1 MLILGLVART
11 RQAGIIVVS
20 SNWLLWIMLSRA
32 PCTRIEEHL
41 RIRVSAV
48 RIMVLGLAVLG
59 HTPRPVLAQSEP
71 TALEILR
78 RSEDLM
84 RGTTQTGSY
93 SLLIQRPDWERTIEF
108 DFWGE
113 GQERAFILVK
123 APVKER
129 GVAFLKIRREMWQ
142 YIPRINRVIKI
153 PPSMMMQSWMGSG
166 FTNDDLVRESSILED
181 YEHAL
186 ETTEELE
193 QGTAYRIALRPKQ
206 DAPIAWDRLLY
217 WVRVEDFVPLRAE
230 FFNERGERV
239 RTIRY
244 EDIRNLGGRTIPSR
258 LELVEDRWPD
268 RKTVMQLDDLVFD
281 QPINPSI
288 FTQSNL
294 RRTR

>member
-1 MLILGLVART
+1 MGLIART
-11 RQAGIIVVS
+11 RQAGNFIVS
-20 SNWLLWIMLSRA
+20 SSWPPLIMRRRALW
-32 PCTRIEEHL
+32 TRVEEHARL
-41 RIRVSAV
+41 CVPAARILVLAG
-48 RIMVLGLAVLG
+48 LGLVMLG
-59 HTPRPVLAQSEP
+59 ATLPPVLAQSEP

-84 RGTTQTGSY
+84 RGTTQAGSY
-93 SLLIQRPDWERTIEF
+93 SLLIQRPDWERVIEF

-166 FTNDDLVRESSILED
+166 FTNDDLVRESSIVED
-181 YEHAL
+181 YEHTL
-186 ETTEELE
+186 EATEELE
-193 QGTAYRIALRPKQ
+193 QGAAYRISLRPRPE
-206 DAPIAWDRLLY
+206 APIAWDRLLY
-217 WVRVEDFVPLRAE
+217 WIRAEDFVPLRAE

-281 QPINPSI
+281 RPISPSI

-294 RRTR
+294 RRAR